1 MGIYDILFLWE
12 VLLVIQKP
20 EYHGNMYV
28 KILFYIILQIHYDQF

>member
-12 VLLVIQKP
+12 LPLVIQKH
-20 EYHGNMYV
+20 EYHGKMYV